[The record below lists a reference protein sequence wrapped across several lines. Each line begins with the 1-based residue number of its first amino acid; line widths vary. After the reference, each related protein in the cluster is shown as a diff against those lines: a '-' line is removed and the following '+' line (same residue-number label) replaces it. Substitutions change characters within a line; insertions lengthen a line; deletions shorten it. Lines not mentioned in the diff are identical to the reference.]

1 MMNLRS
7 LNNTERTTQMDGRL
21 SSFSAP
27 QFRVEDSIF
36 ANFAEPLEHSA
47 PSGIIA
53 EDAEVDDGRKE
64 SAGTLP

>member
-1 MMNLRS
+1 MMTLRS
-7 LNNTERTTQMDGRL
+7 LDNTERTAQMEGRL

-36 ANFAEPLEHSA
+36 ANFAEPLEHST

-53 EDAEVDDGRKE
+53 EDAEVDDAENE
-64 SAGTLP
+64 STGALR